1 MEHYRA
7 VIKVTFVGAGSIEFT
22 RNVVTDLCAYPEFRG
37 ELHLALYD
45 ISAERLAHAERLA
58 RRIAAQTGADA
69 VVSAT
74 RDRREALDGARYV
87 INEVQVGGYD
97 ATRADFDIPARYGV
111 RQTIGDTLGIG
122 GIFRGLRTI
131 PVTTALARDMH
142 DVCPDATLLS
152 YSNPMAMLP
161 WSVYEGTPFTRV
173 FGLCHSVRDTQAFLT
188 GLVGADPARVR
199 FLTAGFNHQA
209 FVLRFEQDGESLY
222 PRLAEVIDG
231 SPELQRRVR
240 VEIYRRFGYFPTES
254 SEHSAEYVPWF
265 MRHDGQIERFRIFV
279 GDYLARSEEN
289 LRELESLQQALAS
302 DAPLDLEPSH
312 ELASLFIHS
321 LETGTER
328 ELHVNIRNGGLITSL
343 PDECCVEVPCTGRG
357 GRPEAGAGR
366 RAAAAAGRAEPDLP
380 QRGRADR
387 PGRAGGVAGPR
398 VPGRAARPE
407 HRGHADHHADR
418 GHVRRAVRGA
428 QGSAPRGVHAL
439 SGARRLA
446 PGPDTQEGPCA
457 SRLIQRLIQRPGR
470 SAGLTALVAGL
481 VLVPLTAVAPASARP
496 RRRPPPRAPRSP
508 RLSITARCGSAV
520 RPGTAPWSRPP
531 GWPGPRPGC
540 RAG

>member
-7 VIKVTFVGAGSIEFT
+7 VIKLTFVGAGSIEFT
-22 RNVVTDLCAYPEFRG
+22 RNVVTDLCSYPEFRG
-37 ELHLALYD
+37 GLHLALYD
-45 ISAERLAHAERLA
+45 ISADRLAHAERLA
-58 RRIAAQTGADA
+58 TRIAAQTGSQA

-74 RDRREALDGARYV
+74 RDRREALAGANYV

-131 PVTTALARDMH
+131 PVVTALGRDMQ
-142 DVCPDATLLS
+142 DVCPDAYLLS

-161 WSVYEGTPFTRV
+161 WAVYEGTPFSRV

-188 GLVGADPARVR
+188 ELVGADPDRVR
-199 FLTAGFNHQA
+199 FVTAGFNHQA
-209 FVLRFEQDGESLY
+209 FVLRFEQDGQSLY
-222 PRLAEVIDG
+222 PRLAEIVDG

-265 MRHDGQIERFRIFV
+265 MRHDDQIEQFRIFV

-289 LRELESLQQALAS
+289 LRELESLQRALAS
-302 DAPLDLEPSH
+302 DAPLDLEPAH

-343 PDECCVEVPCTGRG
+343 PDECCVEVPCVV
-357 GRPEAGAGR
+357 GAGGAKPVGVGALPPQLAALNR
-366 RAAAAAGRAEPDLP
+366 TFLNVVELTVRAALEESRDHVYQAALLDPNTAATLTTAQTVAMCDELFAAHRDLLPAAFGR
-380 QRGRADR
+380 
-387 PGRAGGVAGPR
+387 
-398 VPGRAARPE
+398 
-407 HRGHADHHADR
+407 
-418 GHVRRAVRGA
+418 
-428 QGSAPRGVHAL
+428 
-439 SGARRLA
+439 
-446 PGPDTQEGPCA
+446 
-457 SRLIQRLIQRPGR
+457 
-470 SAGLTALVAGL
+470 
-481 VLVPLTAVAPASARP
+481 
-496 RRRPPPRAPRSP
+496 
-508 RLSITARCGSAV
+508 
-520 RPGTAPWSRPP
+520 
-531 GWPGPRPGC
+531 
-540 RAG
+540 

>member
-7 VIKVTFVGAGSIEFT
+7 VIKLTFVGAGSIEFT
-22 RNVVTDLCAYPEFRG
+22 RNVVTDLCSYPEFRG
-37 ELHLALYD
+37 GLHLALYD

-58 RRIAAQTGADA
+58 TRIAAQTGCQA

-74 RDRREALDGARYV
+74 RDRREALAGADYV

-131 PVTTALARDMH
+131 PVVTALGRDMQ
-142 DVCPDATLLS
+142 DVCPDAYLLS

-161 WSVYEGTPFTRV
+161 WAVYEGTPFTRV

-188 GLVGADPARVR
+188 ELVGADPDRVR
-199 FLTAGFNHQA
+199 FVTAGFNHQA
-209 FVLRFEQDGESLY
+209 FVLRFEQDGQSLY

-265 MRHDGQIERFRIFV
+265 MRHDDQIEQFRIFV

-289 LRELESLQQALAS
+289 LRELESLQRALAS
-302 DAPLDLEPSH
+302 DAPLDLEPSR

-343 PDECCVEVPCTGRG
+343 PEECCVEVPCVV
-357 GRPEAGAGR
+357 GAGGAKPVGVGALPPQLAALNR
-366 RAAAAAGRAEPDLP
+366 TFLNVVELTVRAALEESRDHVYQAALLDPNTAATLTTAQTVAMCDELFAAHRDLLP
-380 QRGRADR
+380 
-387 PGRAGGVAGPR
+387 
-398 VPGRAARPE
+398 AAFTR
-407 HRGHADHHADR
+407 
-418 GHVRRAVRGA
+418 
-428 QGSAPRGVHAL
+428 
-439 SGARRLA
+439 
-446 PGPDTQEGPCA
+446 
-457 SRLIQRLIQRPGR
+457 
-470 SAGLTALVAGL
+470 
-481 VLVPLTAVAPASARP
+481 
-496 RRRPPPRAPRSP
+496 
-508 RLSITARCGSAV
+508 
-520 RPGTAPWSRPP
+520 
-531 GWPGPRPGC
+531 
-540 RAG
+540 